1 MGLRINMAAWPLKK
15 ISIHHFSDQDSAMDI
30 VYHNGTNGSKPW
42 VEFYPYTPSA
52 TAGYAF
58 MAIFGIA
65 TVVHLV
71 LMCPFRAAYFIPL
84 VLGGVCTLFFISM
97 NNSLG

>member
-1 MGLRINMAAWPLKK
+1 MAGLPFCNRRK
-15 ISIHHFSDQDSAMDI
+15 ISSKPASTKVKMDI
-30 VYHNGTNGSKPW
+30 VYHNGTNGSSPW

-58 MAIFGIA
+58 TAIFGIA

-84 VLGGVCTLFFISM
+84 VVGGVCKAS
-97 NNSLG
+97 

>member
-1 MGLRINMAAWPLKK
+1 
-15 ISIHHFSDQDSAMDI
+15 MDI

-71 LMCPFRAAYFIPL
+71 LMCPFRAAYFLPL
-84 VLGGVCTLFFISM
+84 VLGGVCTISPVSM
-97 NNSLG
+97 NRSLG